1 MLIISTHKFHAQG
14 CGICSLLFLFSTHC
28 YNPKKKKRERNK
40 TELSKIMMITYNC
53 DKPWK
58 EWNN

>member
-1 MLIISTHKFHAQG
+1 MHRDVEYVVFCSYFLLTAIIQ
-14 CGICSLLFLFSTHC
+14 
-28 YNPKKKKRERNK
+28 KKKKRERNK

-58 EWNN
+58 E